1 MQRDICTFIYNWMI
15 TSCGNSLLSDDV
27 IISWD
32 SAESEARK
40 ETGEYQCSWLTESQ
54 VPLETAVLIIFIQG
68 YRLCRA
74 DRVLQQEPAHSQNI

>member
-15 TSCGNSLLSDDV
+15 TSSGNLLLSDYV
-27 IISWD
+27 SISWD

-40 ETGEYQCSWLTESQ
+40 EIGEYLCSWLTLSQ
-54 VPLETAVLIIFIQG
+54 VPLETTVVILFIG

-74 DRVLQQEPAHSQNI
+74 DRVLQQEPARSQNI